1 MIPRVVRDVGVL
13 AGLLLATACAVPEP
27 IEGRAGEVVFP
38 SGRIEIAL
46 AERQSPAVP
55 GGGDAASDSGEFVP
69 ALALTATAAEGRF
82 AISHRDFDDA
92 DFEMVAGSALLVGR
106 LASGEFEAA
115 IYAGMG
121 ADRVQLEFTGPYAF
135 ERDKTHLALVLGIEG
150 AWLIEDTGL
159 RLFARL
165 EPWLEFPAAS
175 SAFFEA
181 GFGYDVLEPLRLVAA
196 YRFWAYGEDSVSTPL
211 GNYEVDLAAH
221 GLVLGGELRF

>member
-1 MIPRVVRDVGVL
+1 MRALGVV
-13 AGLLLATACAVPEP
+13 AGLLLVPACVVPEP
-27 IEGRAGEVVFP
+27 IEGRAGGVVFP
-38 SGRIEIAL
+38 SGRVEFAL
-46 AERQSPAVP
+46 AERQLPAVP
-55 GGGDAASDSGEFVP
+55 GDGEVAAETEGIVP
-69 ALALTATAAEGRF
+69 SIALSATAAEGRF
-82 AISHRDFDDA
+82 EISHRDFDDA

-106 LASGEFEAA
+106 VRSGEFEAG

-121 ADRVQLEFTGPYAF
+121 ADRVRLEFTGVRPF

-150 AWLIEDTGL
+150 AWVIEDTGL

-181 GFGYDVLEPLRLVAA
+181 GLGYDVLEPLRLVAA

-211 GNYEVDLAAH
+211 GNYELDLGAH
-221 GLVLGGELRF
+221 GIVLGGELRF